1 MGNETVREVANAGST
16 LPSGADVLPAGE
28 AAATSMASPAEVET
42 IAAERLTEARII
54 EMVFPE
60 QANHY
65 GTLFGGEAL
74 ALMDKAAFIVA
85 SRYARRTVVTASSER
100 CDFHVPVRQG
110 QLVELLGRVV
120 ATGRT
125 SMRVEVDL
133 YAEDLLTGE
142 RQLATRGCFV
152 LVALDA
158 HGKPTCVPRLA
169 AAAPGHERSATT

>member
-1 MGNETVREVANAGST
+1 MTNIERIEAGQQVEVR
-16 LPSGADVLPAGE
+16 L
-28 AAATSMASPAEVET
+28 
-42 IAAERLTEARII
+42 I

-65 GTLFGGEAL
+65 GTLFGGQAL

-110 QLVELLGRVV
+110 QLVELIARIV

-125 SMRVEVDL
+125 SMTVEVDL
-133 YAEDLLTGE
+133 HAEDLLTGD
-142 RQLATRGCFV
+142 RQLATRGRFV
-152 LVALDA
+152 MVALDA
-158 HGKPTCVPRLA
+158 HGKSTTVPVLTPAPT
-169 AAAPGHERSATT
+169 